1 MDYPTVKK
9 LKDKVAKV
17 IVPLG
22 VDAHLLRWG
31 FDEEKITTVDW
42 DDEVTIDDNLKNIC
56 LGNKTFLWKRVF

>member
-42 DDEVTIDDNLKNIC
+42 DDEVTIDENLKISI
-56 LGNKTFLWKRVF
+56 